1 MTNFRYFIFAW
12 LILLSFFF
20 QNCVDDEEYAE
31 TEKVVY
37 DSDSDNP
44 IVIDIIKKGSLR
56 NEVNQI
62 RKTLNYSKIPYAQLD
77 LVKFNDDPIIPT
89 GVKVIV
95 LRNVA
100 DLSSKTL
107 DSLVLFV
114 ARGNTI
120 VLPQIT
126 FHKNFDFLAGVKR
139 QFEKIENFEV
149 TGYSF
154 KNNFLPGMNGKK
166 VNTTIAHDG
175 FIKDVFKDDVTVLAT
190 SFNDDTYPTILKNV
204 IGNGKVIILNRS
216 LPALKEG
223 RGIIFAA
230 ILSGLQGIPY
240 PVVNT
245 GTIFIDDFPTPLY
258 SGKEEPVKR
267 EFDLSSSDFYNDV
280 WWPDML
286 ELAKKYQFKYTAIPC
301 FDYRNSIEPPFL
313 FPEWENQ
320 LDPSRK
326 IPRPDIL
333 MRDVI
338 NNNHEMGF
346 HGYNHT
352 SLVETEWNNEDFM
365 VNSLESVV
373 KRWRASKYGPLP
385 RTYVPPSNHIDD
397 IGIDALRKG
406 MPSINIMS
414 STYMGDFEEGGD
426 REYDPEPYNSDL
438 FDFPRV
444 TSGYVMGNEENFH
457 HQSLFLYTGIWS
469 HFIHPDDI
477 YQIPKESNS
486 DRKGD
491 FEFRNPDS
499 YGWKK
504 SADNSPGL
512 LPRFENYIKKT
523 KSQFPLLQMLTTED
537 AVDLTKKWR
546 SSQLNYN
553 FDAQQLE
560 VTNNA
565 DTEQYWMIYITEEL
579 IKTFENHLKIKNL
592 ENSATKFHE
601 GKLFMVKTN
610 NAGIKI
616 PKIFL
621 DKTYS
626 SNVDSNSILKDVKR
640 YMSDEIEFAS
650 TEEEIAYHVA
660 QDNLPKAIALLKDKI
675 REEPGYLEKDWLA
688 LNTYSNWNQEL
699 ESFWKFLNSEYES
712 RKNLNLVTLSRKLS
726 LQSDFPN
733 LATRKLWMERLIAL
747 FPQDAELQK
756 TYDDYFAAPSYFD
769 LSDQDL
775 LQSVIAEQSNKKSI
789 LASALI
795 DSNDELAR
803 NYFRTLEPCE
813 DEYLYEVAVRIAQSF
828 AYNEEYELAIKW
840 ASCSNDVPVKDLSY
854 WLTETGDYEAL
865 KNYDYKAYVYYLLET
880 APSKALQ
887 ELATVQACNT
897 PALLPISA
905 DVAYAYGNI
914 GSYRK
919 ALEWSSCVLD
929 FNVKDRMQW
938 SAELGNYD
946 QVFLIY
952 DDYKS
957 KNTKSLELDL
967 FIIDIYKSLNNY
979 DKAFEIIS
987 KMTQSSEK
995 NAAVSKINE
1004 EFTNIEVKDQEKLA
1018 VAYPEIVSE
1027 ENKNKLK
1034 NLLRTLNGSYIETQS
1049 NVIADQLIP
1058 TSLNN
1063 VLSYTFSNK
1072 KWQRHTIGIT
1082 QAAVYK
1088 INTNE
1093 ENPDNRSHE
1102 LLGVQYILKSKETFK
1117 KINYTAGLG
1126 IDYDTTDEKLFY
1138 DLRAGVSFPSDSL
1151 YSSAQLS
1158 IKPAITGPAYSLD
1171 IYRSQL
1177 SIYEELQFSKKYQAV
1192 LTMEANHFTD
1202 GALDGL
1208 LLARLGRKFK
1218 TGNSVF
1224 QPYVETYG
1232 MLGTRDNSNG
1242 YPYWTIKERLYG
1254 GAGMAYIYKNQN
1266 SKLDISLNAA
1276 GFLDT
1281 FSDSFLRY
1289 GGTISYPITAQF
1301 IISSNA
1307 EVFTLK
1313 DFYSNNFSFG
1323 LKYYLK

>member
-1 MTNFRYFIFAW
+1 M
-12 LILLSFFF
+12 
-20 QNCVDDEEYAE
+20 QNCAVDEEYLL

-37 DSDSDNP
+37 ENDSDKP
-44 IVIDIIKKGSLR
+44 FVLDIIKMGSLK

-77 LVKFNDDPIIPT
+77 LKKFNDNAIIPT
-89 GVKVIV
+89 DAKVIV
-95 LRNVA
+95 LRDVA
-100 DLSSKTL
+100 DLSTKTM

-258 SGKEEPVKR
+258 SSKEEPVKS
-267 EFDLSSSDFYNDV
+267 EFDLSSSDFYNNV
-280 WWPDML
+280 WWPNML
-286 ELAKKYQFKYTAIPC
+286 ELAQKYQLKYTAIPC

-397 IGIDALRKG
+397 IGIEALRKG

-438 FDFPRV
+438 FNFPRV

-477 YQIPKESNS
+477 YQIPKESNT

-523 KSQFPLLQMLTTED
+523 KSQFPLLQMLTAED

-560 VTNNA
+560 VTNSA
-565 DTEQYWMIYITEEL
+565 ETDQFWMVYIEEEL
-579 IKTFENHLKIKNL
+579 LMTFENHLKINNL
-592 ENSATKFHE
+592 EHSATRIHD

-621 DKTYS
+621 VKTYRS
-626 SNVDSNSILKDVKR
+626 DVDSKSILKDVKR
-640 YMSDEIEFAS
+640 YMSDALEFAS
-650 TEEEIAYHVA
+650 TEEEIAYYVA

-675 REEPGYLEKDWLA
+675 RQESGYLEKDWVA
-688 LNTYSNWNQEL
+688 LNAYNNWNQDVEG
-699 ESFWKFLNSEYES
+699 FWKFLNSEYAS
-712 RKNLNLVTLSRKLS
+712 RKDLNLVTLSRKLS
-726 LQSDFPN
+726 LHNDFPN
-733 LATRKLWMERLIAL
+733 LETRKLWLERLIAL
-747 FPQDAELQK
+747 YPTDAALK
-756 TYDDYFAAPSYFD
+756 STYDDYFS
-769 LSDQDL
+769 SDNSNDVSDEGL
-775 LQSVIAEQSNKKSI
+775 LQSVILESSTKKSI
-789 LASALI
+789 FALALI
-795 DSNDELAR
+795 ENNEELAR
-803 NYFRTLEPCE
+803 NYFRTLNACE
-813 DEYLYEVAVRIAQSF
+813 NEYLYGVAARIAQSF
-828 AYNEEYELAIKW
+828 ADNEEYALAIKW
-840 ASCSNDVPVKDLSY
+840 AACSSDVSAQDLSS
-854 WLTETGDYEAL
+854 WLTATGNYEVL
-865 KNYDYKAYVYYLLET
+865 KQYDYQAYIFYLLET
-880 APSKALQ
+880 EPPRALQ
-887 ELATVQACNT
+887 ELSIKQACTT
-897 PALLPISA
+897 PDLLALSA
-905 DVAYAYGNI
+905 DIAYAYGSI

-919 ALEWSSCVLD
+919 ALEWSACVPD
-929 FNVKDRMQW
+929 FKVKDRLQW
-938 SAELGNYD
+938 STELGNYD
-946 QVFLIY
+946 QVFEIY
-952 DDYKS
+952 HNYKS
-957 KNTKSLELDL
+957 KNAESLELD
-967 FIIDIYKSLNNY
+967 FYIMDIYKSLNNY
-979 DKAFEIIS
+979 EKVLELIS
-987 KMTQSSEK
+987 KMPQSSDK
-995 NAAVSKINE
+995 NELVNDLNGQ
-1004 EFTNIEVKDQEKLA
+1004 FPNIDLKDQEKMVA
-1018 VAYPEIVSE
+1018 AYPEIINE
-1027 ENKNKLK
+1027 ENKNRLK
-1034 NLLRTLNGSYIETQS
+1034 KLLRPINGKYIETQS
-1049 NVIADQLIP
+1049 NLITDRLDP
-1058 TSLNN
+1058 TALNN
-1063 VLSYTFSNK
+1063 AINYSFSDN
-1072 KWQRHTIGIT
+1072 KWQRHTLGMT
-1082 QAAVYK
+1082 QARVYK
-1088 INTNE
+1088 INVE
-1093 ENPDNRSHE
+1093 LDDPDNRNHD
-1102 LLGVQYILKSKETFK
+1102 LVGIKYMFKSTETFEK
-1117 KINYTAGLG
+1117 FIYTAGLG
-1126 IDYDTTDEKLFY
+1126 IEYDTTDKNLFY
-1138 DLRAGVSFPSDSL
+1138 DLQAGISFSSDSL

-1158 IKPAITGPAYSLD
+1158 IKPAITGAYSLD

-1177 SIYEELQFSKKYQAV
+1177 SVYEELQFSKKYQSV
-1192 LTMEANHFTD
+1192 LSMEANYFTD
-1202 GALDGL
+1202 GTLDGL

-1218 TGNSVF
+1218 TGSTVF
-1224 QPYVETYG
+1224 QPYIETSG
-1232 MLGTRDNSNG
+1232 MLGNRDNSNG

-1254 GAGMAYIYKNQN
+1254 GAGIEYVYKNLN
-1266 SKLDISLNAA
+1266 NKLEISLNAA

-1289 GGTISYPITAQF
+1289 GGIISYPITQQF
-1301 IISSNA
+1301 ILSSNA

-1313 DFYSNNFSFG
+1313 DFYSNSFYFG
-1323 LKYYLK
+1323 LKYYLE